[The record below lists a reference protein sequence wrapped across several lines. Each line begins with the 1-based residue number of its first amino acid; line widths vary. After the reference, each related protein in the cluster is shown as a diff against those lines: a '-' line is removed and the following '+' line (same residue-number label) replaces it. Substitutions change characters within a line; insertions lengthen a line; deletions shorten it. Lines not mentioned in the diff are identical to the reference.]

1 MKLRLTTFPFSME
14 YINKTFRITKYTD
27 KIFRELRKDLGIS
40 QSETLR
46 RLVENFDKFRQDNK

>member
-1 MKLRLTTFPFSME
+1 MLME

-46 RLVENFDKFRQDNK
+46 RLVENFDKFRQENQ